1 MKRFSRFAM
10 LVMALSLLIVMIA
23 PASAITD
30 GELAGDDHPEV
41 VLVLMEVDS
50 APAFRCSGTLLSP
63 TIVLTA
69 GHCTN
74 NFPGSPYTVVC
85 SGWIVR
91 TCSTSSNPTRT
102 PEVVDLRSAA

>member
-30 GELAGDDHPEV
+30 EELAGDDHPEV
-41 VLVLMEVDS
+41 VLVLMEVGGV
-50 APAFRCSGTLLSP
+50 PAFRRSGTLLLP

-69 GHCTN
+69 GYCTN
-74 NFPGSPYTVVC
+74 HFPGSPYTVVC
-85 SGWIVR
+85 SGWSVR
-91 TCSTSSNPTRT
+91 TCPPSSNPTTT
-102 PEVVDLRSAA
+102 PEVVDLSSAA